1 MNRQR
6 AKMLTIAAAL
16 AVTAVVCRAQ
26 QQSPAG
32 TSPKPGAAEQA
43 SPASSITQTTTD
55 SKGAASTGNQ
65 TKPVKQPT
73 GSERRRAAKLFLDAS
88 KLYETGQFERAFV
101 DYQQAASLDPT
112 NQNYALAA
120 GVARSHA
127 VTALMQTA
135 AQARTKGDAAGTRG
149 ALARARDLDPTNPQI
164 AQHFAELGDDAA
176 AGQTK
181 PFNEQATS
189 DLTGFTDLDASH
201 DRFSFHLHTTQREII
216 QKVFKQYGID
226 ATLDET
232 IRGNIVRLDLDDAT
246 FAEASHAV
254 SLLSN
259 SFFEPID
266 AHRVLVALDTQENR
280 LHYTRDGVE
289 TVYLAGLTPTEMT
302 DIGNLAKNVFEVLQ
316 SNVDPTAGTITL
328 KAPERKL
335 NAFNATF
342 ESLMAGKSQ
351 VLLDVRLI
359 QLAHTRSR
367 NTGVTP
373 PQQVTAFNVYAE
385 EQSILNANQDLVQ
398 QIISSGLA
406 APGDTLAILGIL
418 LASGQVS
425 SSLFSNGL
433 ALFGGGITQSALSP
447 GPAKV
452 NLSLNSSDSR
462 ELDEYQLH
470 LGDGEEGTL
479 RNGSRY
485 PIMTSSFS
493 SAGASA
499 LNIPGLTSAGNSSS
513 LSSILSSLG
522 GAGASIP
529 QIQYED
535 LGLTLKA
542 TPRVMRSG
550 DVALTIDLKISAL
563 AGTAVNDVPV
573 LANRAWSG
581 VVTVPANQAVV
592 VASEMDRQE
601 SRAVGGMPGLSEIP
615 GLNNIT
621 GKDVETNNSTLL
633 IVMTPHVIRSP
644 RTGDHTPMIRIDRKL
659 FAR

>member
-1 MNRQR
+1 MG
-6 AKMLTIAAAL
+6 ALAAL
-16 AVTAVVCRAQ
+16 LALSGSACGAQ
-26 QQSPAG
+26 
-32 TSPKPGAAEQA
+32 QA
-43 SPASSITQTTTD
+43 SPAATSQVQEAPALPAPATTQST
-55 SKGAASTGNQ
+55 AAPNGSQ
-65 TKPVKQPT
+65 AKPVKQPN
-73 GSERRRAAKLFLDAS
+73 GSERRRAAKLYLSAA
-88 KLYETGQFERAFV
+88 KLYETGQFERALGN
-101 DYQQAASLDPT
+101 YEQAATLDPT
-112 NQNYALAA
+112 SQDYALAA
-120 GVARSHA
+120 GLTRSHA
-127 VTALMQTA
+127 VTALLQTA
-135 AQARTKGDAAGTRG
+135 AQARTRGDAAGARD
-149 ALARARDLDPTNPQI
+149 ALARARSLDPTNPQV
-164 AQHFAELGDDAA
+164 AQHFQELGDDAA
-176 AGQTK
+176 AGQAK
-181 PFNEQATS
+181 PFDEQAAN
-189 DLTGFTDLDASH
+189 DLAGFTDLDASH

-232 IRGNIVRLDLDDAT
+232 IRGNVVRLDLDDAT
-246 FAEASHAV
+246 FAEASRAV

-280 LHYTRDGVE
+280 QHYTREGVE

-302 DIGNLAKNVFEVLQ
+302 DMGNLAKNVFEVLQ
-316 SNVDPTAGTITL
+316 SNVDPTAGTLTI
-328 KAPERKL
+328 KAPESKL
-335 NAFNATF
+335 TAFNSTL

-351 VLLDVRLI
+351 VLIDVRLI
-359 QLAHTRSR
+359 QLAHTRTR
-367 NTGVTP
+367 NTGATP

-425 SSLFSNGL
+425 SSLFANGL
-433 ALFGGGITQSALSP
+433 AVFGGGITQSALSP
-447 GPAKV
+447 GPTKV
-452 NLSLNSSDSR
+452 ILSLNSSDSR

-563 AGTAVNDVPV
+563 AGTSVNDVPV

-581 VVTVPANQAVV
+581 VVTIPENQAAV
-592 VASEMDRQE
+592 VASELDRQE
-601 SRAVGGMPGLSEIP
+601 SRAISGVPGLSEIP
-615 GLNNIT
+615 GLNNVT

-644 RTGDHTPMIRIDRKL
+644 RVGEHTPMIRIDRKL